1 MFSIRQ
7 LGVVF
12 SISVVL
18 VAAMVAPVWAAP
30 SGGEVL
36 LLGSSSVFGAFGH
49 RVERELEARGLDVTV
64 HGRSSSGFARPDFF
78 DWQAKARA
86 IPIGRNTRAAIVYLG
101 GNDAQ
106 GFRLRND
113 AERRRYK
120 GRDRWLRWKHRNWA
134 RAYADRVAALGRL
147 LCQRGLRRVVFV
159 TPADVRDPW
168 LRGRLT
174 RIRKA
179 ITRGARRARCAR
191 VVSAAGDVAA
201 LAGDARR
208 PRAKRLRGPDG
219 AHMTRLGADRL
230 WKRIGKRLVSAL
242 GVRPRKGRRPVRGH
256 RTASL

>member
-1 MFSIRQ
+1 MVSFHQVGI
-7 LGVVF
+7 VAT
-12 SISVVL
+12 ISVAL
-18 VAAMVAPVWAAP
+18 VSTAVTPAWAAQT
-30 SGGEVL
+30 GGEVL

-49 RVERELEARGLDVTV
+49 RLERELRERGLDVTV

-78 DWQAKARA
+78 DWQAKARE
-86 IPIGRNTRAAIVYLG
+86 IPIGRRTRAAVVYLG

-106 GFRLRND
+106 GFRLRD
-113 AERRRYK
+113 EVERRRYK
-120 GRDRWLRWKHRNWA
+120 GRDRWLRWKHRNWG

-147 LCQRGLRRVVFV
+147 LCKRGLRRVVFV

-168 LRGRLT
+168 LRGRLV
-174 RIRKA
+174 RIRQA
-179 ITRGARRARCAR
+179 IARGARRARCAR

-230 WKRIGKRLVSAL
+230 WKRIGKRLVAAL
-242 GVRPRKGRRPVRGH
+242 GVRPAKGRRATKGH
-256 RTASL
+256 RTAAL